1 MGFVKWFKASLEDE
15 KGVASF
21 RRIYNYI
28 LIALVCFVV
37 IWHTVKDNWSGLIID
52 VLIILL
58 LAGFLN
64 IGTITADNILR
75 FFNRDRDQPQ
85 QQPEQPK
92 QADISGTVTLT
103 EPSQQKS

>member
-1 MGFVKWFKASLEDE
+1 MGFIRWFKQSLEDE

-28 LIALVCFVV
+28 LISLVCFVV
-37 IWHTVKDNWSGLIID
+37 VWHTIKNNWSWLIID
-52 VLIILL
+52 VLLILL

-64 IGTITADNILR
+64 IGTITVDNILR
-75 FFNRDRDQPQ
+75 FFNRDKDQPP
-85 QQPEQPK
+85 QQPDQPK

-103 EPSQQKS
+103 ETSQ